1 MKGSMTIMKKTFSIL
16 VSSLVLLSAV
26 CSPFDVIALSRYS
39 ADSENDCEI
48 SRRETELFDDF
59 DGDSLD
65 SANWLVAD
73 KSWGGNNGGLVP
85 ENVSVSNGTLK
96 LEGHGNLYTG
106 DVRGH
111 NNSLGGKRTGGGI
124 ATRDYFSSGSY
135 EIVAKVAPVQGACSA
150 VWTFMYEEN
159 DEEISNHEIDIEIP
173 TANDTHSEPCF
184 ECARFNTYV
193 TETKDN
199 SQFKD
204 LPYAVDDGEYHKYRF
219 DWHTGSETEEKRV
232 DFYVDDEFICTS
244 KKYVPTNASRLWIAI
259 WFPCAQ
265 DKDKDGVCE
274 TGWTGTANF
283 DTAVYE
289 IDSVRITPF
298 LEEGDTVQNE
308 SVPKRGWAP
317 DSFPEDA
324 EKENYEHL
332 KNGDFSNGSDCWKT
346 EGDAIIESGKA
357 VLTTGDKTDTIKQVV
372 DVLPKTTYTF
382 SVDVET
388 EGPEAVVGVRKLNGE
403 GNESVKVIKNGR
415 TYVSYTTGD
424 SVSQLEVY
432 VQVLRYQN
440 AKGNVYSDNASFKGG
455 KISSEPAVTDVTE
468 VTTDSADTQTVD
480 DKLRGDLNK
489 DGTVNSNDL
498 KLLVSFLLSV
508 TNDHDINTYDV
519 NEDKSINILDMIELK
534 IILLS

>member
-1 MKGSMTIMKKTFSIL
+1 MKKKICVLTSCAM
-16 VSSLVLLSAV
+16 LLSG
-26 CSPFDVIALSRYS
+26 ALYSLSAAALERYS
-39 ADSENDCEI
+39 ADSENNCEI
-48 SRRETELFDDF
+48 SRRETELFDEF

-65 SANWLVAD
+65 TENWLIAD

-96 LEGHGNLYTG
+96 LEGHGNLYEG
-106 DVRGH
+106 DIMGH
-111 NNSLGGKRTGGGI
+111 NKSLGGKRTGAGI
-124 ATRDYFSSGSY
+124 ATRDYFSSGRY
-135 EIVAKVAPVQGACSA
+135 EITAKVAPVQGACSA

-173 TANDTHSEPCF
+173 TANDTHKDPCF

-199 SQFKD
+199 SQFMD
-204 LPYAVDDGEYHKYRF
+204 LPEAVDDNEFHKYRF

-232 DFYVDDEFICTS
+232 DFYVDDVFICTS
-244 KKYVPTNASRLWIAI
+244 KKYVPTNASRLWIGL

-317 DSFPEDA
+317 DSFPEDTL
-324 EKENYEHL
+324 KESYEHI
-332 KNGDFSNGSDCWKT
+332 KNADFANGEEHWKL
-346 EGDAIIESGKA
+346 EGDAAIKDGKG
-357 VLTTGDKTDTIKQVV
+357 VLSSGDKTDTIKQVI
-372 DVLPKTTYTF
+372 DVEPKTTYTF
-382 SVDVET
+382 SVDIET

-403 GNESVKVIKNGR
+403 ENESVKVIKKDR
-415 TYVSYTTGD
+415 TYVYYTTGD
-424 SVSQLEVY
+424 SVSQIEVY

-440 AKGNVYSDNASFKGG
+440 AKGNVYIDNVSFKGG
-455 KISSEPAVTDVTE
+455 KLDPGSDDPAETDE
-468 VTTDSADTQTVD
+468 NPGNNE
-480 DKLRGDLNK
+480 KLRGDVNK
-489 DGTVNSNDL
+489 DGIVNVNDL
-498 KLLVSFLLSV
+498 SVLISFLLSEETEYDPV
-508 TNDHDINTYDV
+508 SYDV
-519 NEDKSINILDMIELK
+519 NEDSCINIIDLIELK
-534 IILLS
+534 KIILNNI